1 MNRKFARTVAIVL
14 AVIMVVTTF
23 SMAAVYLI

>member
-1 MNRKFARTVAIVL
+1 MKRNTARIIAIVL

-23 SMAAVYLI
+23 SMAVVYIL